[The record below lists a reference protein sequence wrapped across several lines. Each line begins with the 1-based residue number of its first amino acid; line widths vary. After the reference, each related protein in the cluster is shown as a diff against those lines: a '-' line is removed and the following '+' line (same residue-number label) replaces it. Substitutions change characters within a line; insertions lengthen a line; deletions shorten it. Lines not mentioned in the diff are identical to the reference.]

1 MLDPMQLTGQ
11 VASHVVD
18 VADLRGSGASSE
30 RPRLHADAA
39 AALLA
44 MAAAARA
51 DGIELAVVSGF
62 RSFERQVA
70 IWNGKYRGERPLLDR
85 NGRELD
91 RAGLDESAV
100 VQAILLWSA
109 LPGASRHHWGT
120 DVDVVDGATGPA
132 GYRPQLTAD
141 EFAPRGVFAKLDRWL
156 VANMMRFDFFRPYS
170 QDRGGVM
177 PEPWHL
183 SYAPLAVPA
192 LDALTLEVLATAIA
206 GSSLCARESVLAR
219 LPEIH
224 ARYVKAVDSPP
235 HPR

>member
-1 MLDPMQLTGQ
+1 MQLTGQ
-11 VASHVVD
+11 VASHVVE
-18 VADLRGSGASSE
+18 VSDLRWSGANTE
-30 RPRLHADAA
+30 RVRLHGDAA

-44 MAAAARA
+44 MAVAARA

-85 NGRELD
+85 SGRALD
-91 RAGLDESAV
+91 RAGLSEAAL

-120 DVDVVDGATGPA
+120 DVDVVDGAAGPA
-132 GYRPQLTAD
+132 DYRPQLTAD
-141 EFAPRGVFAKLDRWL
+141 EFAPRGVFAKLDGWL
-156 VANMMRFDFFRPYS
+156 VANMARFGFFRPYS

-192 LDALTLEVLATAIA
+192 LDALTLEVLAAAIA
-206 GSSLCARESVLAR
+206 GSPMCARQSVLAR

-235 HPR
+235 QSR